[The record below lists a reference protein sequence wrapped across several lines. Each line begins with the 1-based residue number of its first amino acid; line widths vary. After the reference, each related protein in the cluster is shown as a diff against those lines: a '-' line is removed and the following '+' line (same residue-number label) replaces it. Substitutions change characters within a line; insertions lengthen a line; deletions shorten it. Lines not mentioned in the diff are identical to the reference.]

1 MAAPLL
7 LVAASG
13 LAREVL
19 ALLREQGERE
29 VLGFLDDD
37 PGLVGRDVDGLPV
50 LGGIDDVARWPAAE
64 LVVCAG
70 RGSARRSVVE
80 RLTRAGVTPE
90 RYATVVH
97 PGVSTAGATRIGR
110 GTILLAGVV
119 LTTAVEIGDHVV
131 VMPHVT
137 LTHDDVV
144 QDYATLCAGVALGG
158 WVRVGPGAY
167 LGMSSAVRERV
178 SVGAGATLGMGSAL
192 LEDLPAGQV
201 WVGTPARPITTRAR

>member
-19 ALLREQGERE
+19 ALLREQGSRE
-29 VLGFLDDD
+29 ALGFLDDD

-50 LGGIDDVARWPAAE
+50 LGGVDDAARWPAAE

-70 RGSARRSVVE
+70 RGSVRRSVVE
-80 RLTRAGVTPE
+80 RLTRAGIAPE

-97 PGVSTAGATRIGR
+97 PGVATAGATRIGR

-144 QDYATLCAGVALGG
+144 HDYATLCAGVALGG
-158 WVRVGPGAY
+158 WVHIGQGAY
-167 LGMSSAVRERV
+167 LGMSSSVRERV
-178 SVGAGATLGMGSAL
+178 AVGAGSTLGMGSAL

-201 WVGTPARPITTRAR
+201 WAGTPARPIAARAR